1 MKAHE
6 TVALIIPTFNAS
18 AYLDSLLP
26 VLARWIDQEG
36 RELLFVDSSSTD
48 GTGELLTAA
57 NLGRVLT
64 VNSADF
70 DHGGTRA
77 WAVEQVNAEVVV
89 MMTQDALPASAA
101 DIDRLVAAFAN
112 PKLGAAYGRQLPY
125 QDCHLFG
132 RHLRAFNYL
141 GRSYVRSLEDSPRF
155 GIKTAFLSNSFAAYR
170 RSALLEVGNFKNGLI
185 LGEDNY
191 AGGRLLLAGYE
202 LAYVAKAQVYHS
214 HSYTVWQEFKRYFD
228 IGVFHAL
235 EPWLIDTF
243 GKPEGE
249 GWRYVKSEF
258 NCLRAQGAWLTLP
271 QFLVRNACKL
281 LGYKLGKQYLWLPK
295 SWRPKLSMHHRWW
308 SKSCS
313 F

>member
-1 MKAHE
+1 MKSAI
-6 TVALIIPTFNAS
+6 IIPCFNAA
-18 AYLDSLLP
+18 AYLPTLLP
-26 VLARWIDQEG
+26 VLSDWKDQDLAN

-48 GTGELLTAA
+48 GTGELLKAA

-89 MMTQDALPASAA
+89 LMTQDALPVSAA
-101 DIDRLVAAFAN
+101 DIDKLVAAFAN

-125 QDCHLFG
+125 PDCHLFG
-132 RHLRAFNYL
+132 QHLRRFNYTSK
-141 GRSYVRSLEDSPRF
+141 SYVRSLQDSATF

-170 RSALLEVGNFKNGLI
+170 RSALLEMGNFKRGLI
-185 LGEDNY
+185 LGEDSY
-191 AGGRLLLAGYE
+191 AGGRLLLAGFE
-202 LAYVAKAQVYHS
+202 LAYVAEAQVYHS

-235 EPWLIDTF
+235 EPWLLTDF

-258 NCLRAQGAWLTLP
+258 TFLCAERAWLLLP

-281 LGYKLGKQYLWLPK
+281 LGYKLGRYYLHIPK
-295 SWRPKLSMHHRWW
+295 SWRPTLSMHHRWW
-308 SKSCS
+308 SS
-313 F
+313 FSSLC